1 MCPSRFSTKCVT
13 VFVYVNDMPNP
24 KHHLNTESQF
34 ADDSGLWDRS
44 LKATLVTHRLQEDL
58 DAEEEWGAIWKMN
71 LNNPEKTK
79 WILFSR
85 LPKEILAEALFS
97 YFPRAKF

>member
-1 MCPSRFSTKCVT
+1 
-13 VFVYVNDMPNP
+13 MPNP
-24 KHHLNTESQF
+24 KHYLNTESQF
-34 ADDSGLWDRS
+34 ADDSGLWARS
-44 LKATLVTHRLQEDL
+44 LKATLVAHRLQEDL

-85 LPKEILAEALFS
+85 LLKETLAEPVFRTFLVQNSLAQILTISFLS
-97 YFPRAKF
+97 KTL